1 MLESNPERRYVVY
14 KIASGGLFPPKL
26 HFIPTMI
33 YHPIL
38 WYLRKSKDWKLISN
52 DDDNKNYIYILKPKV
67 TVYATILIKRT
78 SRDCI
83 RIMAADLRRNKVIYT
98 SAPTAHKAAI
108 IITNLRKELENMK
121 GEAIYLGFRKQRSK
135 AWADQITGEVH
146 QPKDYISFT
155 FIQNTWTEQGE
166 ITEQGL
172 YFNEKVEV
180 SNNEDQTLPNY
191 TIGKIYEIQI
201 LDVTKRTCK
210 VLKEVDTGDL
220 PF

>member
-1 MLESNPERRYVVY
+1 
-14 KIASGGLFPPKL
+14 
-26 HFIPTMI
+26 
-33 YHPIL
+33 
-38 WYLRKSKDWKLISN
+38 
-52 DDDNKNYIYILKPKV
+52 
-67 TVYATILIKRT
+67 
-78 SRDCI
+78 
-83 RIMAADLRRNKVIYT
+83 
-98 SAPTAHKAAI
+98 
-108 IITNLRKELENMK
+108 MK

-180 SNNEDQTLPNY
+180 SGNEDQTLPNY

-210 VLKEVDTGDL
+210 VIKEVDTGDL